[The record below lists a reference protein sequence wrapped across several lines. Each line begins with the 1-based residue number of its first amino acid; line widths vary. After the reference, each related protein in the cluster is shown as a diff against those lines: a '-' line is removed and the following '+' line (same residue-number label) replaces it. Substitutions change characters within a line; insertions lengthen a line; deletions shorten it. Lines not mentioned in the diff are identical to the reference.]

1 MQPATPRRSSRRAR
15 HRAPGRRVRLC
26 VLAITATLAFAACGD
41 DEGGDDTTEPT
52 GTESAGTESAGTES
66 TGSEGGDADQTPDDD
81 IALLA
86 GGQQQK
92 YRLAPVYEEGQ
103 EATSTMDLTVS
114 LNGAGQDISIGLQ
127 LVLDQVVASQSEGS
141 STVESVIR
149 EIEVVDAPEG
159 AEEAMDQ
166 EFEDV
171 LGKTLV
177 TEYDENGQQV
187 GETTLKDGGE
197 LPDSMKESVNANSQ
211 AVFPTEEIGIGS
223 RWSQVL
229 TSESEGFELDI
240 TTVYELKEV
249 TDDEFVIAMSQD
261 VPIDESVDGQDV
273 SGDFTGTGEVRVSRT
288 NPLLL
293 TADYTSDVS
302 METEGVDIEVA
313 IDLKATST

>member
-1 MQPATPRRSSRRAR
+1 MQPATPRRSTRRAR
-15 HRAPGRRVRLC
+15 HRAPGRRVRLGA
-26 VLAITATLAFAACGD
+26 LAITATLAFAACGD
-41 DEGGDDTTEPT
+41 DEGGDGTTDP
-52 GTESAGTESAGTES
+52 AGTESAGTES

-103 EATSTMDLTVS
+103 EATSTMELTVS

-159 AEEAMDQ
+159 AEEAMRA

-211 AVFPTEEIGIGS
+211 AVLPIEEIGIGS

-273 SGDFTGTGEVRVSRT
+273 SGDFTGTGDVRVSRT

>member
-1 MQPATPRRSSRRAR
+1 M
-15 HRAPGRRVRLC
+15 PGRRVRLGA
-26 VLAITATLAFAACGD
+26 LAITATFAFAACGD
-41 DEGGDDTTEPT
+41 DEGGGDTTDPT
-52 GTESAGTESAGTES
+52 GTSGTDT

-103 EATSTMDLTVS
+103 EATNTMDLTVS
-114 LNGAGQDISIGLQ
+114 VSGAGQNISIGMQ
-127 LVLDQVVASQSEGS
+127 LVLDQVVASRSEGA
-141 STVESVIR
+141 STVESMIR
-149 EIEVVDAPEG
+149 EIEVVDAPDG
-159 AEEAMDQ
+159 AEETMRQ
-166 EFEDV
+166 KFEGV

-197 LPDSMKESVNANSQ
+197 LPDSMRESVNANSQ

-229 TSESEGFELDI
+229 TSESEGFDFDI

-261 VPIDESVDGQDV
+261 VPIDESVDGEDV

-293 TADYTSDVS
+293 TSDYTSDMSV
-302 METEGVDIEVA
+302 TADGDDIELA
-313 IDLKATST
+313 IDL

>member
-1 MQPATPRRSSRRAR
+1 M
-15 HRAPGRRVRLC
+15 PGRRVRLGA
-26 VLAITATLAFAACGD
+26 LAITATFAFAACGD
-41 DEGGDDTTEPT
+41 DEGGGDTT
-52 GTESAGTESAGTES
+52 GTSGTDT

-103 EATSTMDLTVS
+103 EATNTMDLTVS
-114 LNGAGQDISIGLQ
+114 VSGAGQNISIGMQ
-127 LVLDQVVASQSEGS
+127 LVLDQVVASRSEGA
-141 STVESVIR
+141 STVESMIR
-149 EIEVVDAPEG
+149 EIEVVDAPDG
-159 AEEAMDQ
+159 AEETMRQ
-166 EFEDV
+166 KFEGV

-197 LPDSMKESVNANSQ
+197 LPDSMRESVNANSQ

-229 TSESEGFELDI
+229 TSESEGFDFDI

-261 VPIDESVDGQDV
+261 VPIDESVDGEDV

-293 TADYTSDVS
+293 TSDYTSDMSV
-302 METEGVDIEVA
+302 TADGDDIELA
-313 IDLKATST
+313 IDLKITST